1 MMTCKQ
7 LIDFLADYKSG
18 DLPNDQRE
26 VFEQHLSLCPPCLK
40 YLETYCDTVDL
51 AKDACKCE
59 DDRPAEM
66 PEALIQ
72 AILKACDASDENDCG
87 PCNDN
92 S

>member
-7 LIDFLADYKSG
+7 LIDFLADYKS
-18 DLPNDQRE
+18 DELPDDQRE

-40 YLETYCDTVDL
+40 YMETYSDTVDL

-59 DDRPAEM
+59 DDRPPQM

-72 AILKACDASDENDCG
+72 AILKACQSEDSDCEC
-87 PCNDN
+87 
-92 S
+92 